1 MRKILLLI
9 FCYSFLQLHA
19 QERRITGRVTSTED
33 GSALPG
39 VNVILKGTATGTATD
54 ADGRYA
60 LSIPASGGS
69 LIFSF
74 IGLQTREVEIGDRS
88 VVDISLALDVTQL
101 SEVVV
106 TALGVERDQRS
117 LGYALQSVKGSELAQ
132 RSETNLLNTLQGKL
146 SGVSI
151 TGASGGAGAST
162 NINIRG
168 ISSFSGSNQPL
179 IVVDGVIFDN
189 SVSNSVN
196 TLFGTQPANR
206 LNDISPENIESVNVL
221 KGPAASVLYGS
232 RAANGVIVITTK
244 RGSGKQGGKLEVTL
258 TSSVNFQ
265 EVAGL
270 PDLQNQYGQGI
281 NNDFN
286 NQSSF
291 SWGPAFGGDLTEVTT
306 LQGDIVPYKAFPN
319 NVKDFFKRGRII
331 QNGVNIAS
339 GTKENN
345 ISVSISSTFQ
355 DGIIPGTDFSRNSV
369 QLAGN
374 TKLGNG
380 LIVNSSMN
388 YVQTT
393 QGGITQGNGGSALG
407 QMTRIP
413 RSYDLIGRPYKD
425 ANNRS
430 IYYSTTQNHP
440 LWSTEY
446 EQLNSVLDRVFGNI
460 TLGYDVKPWLNVM
473 YRATAD
479 AWVDRRQLSLAIGA
493 ARQPTGQILEDIF
506 YNSEINGDLMI
517 RATKQDFLKN
527 DLGVDLLIG
536 QNINQR
542 RSQNTGADATSLTIP
557 GFENISNGSVFTGTF
572 DTKTNRRL
580 VGFYGDLNLSYK
592 EYLFLQLQGRMDK
605 SSTLP
610 KASNSFFYPGVALSF
625 VPTEAFKFESD
636 ILSYAKIRGS
646 WAKVGNDANPYVTGT
661 FFVPAG
667 FGNNVGS
674 VTFPLTVAGGSV
686 PGFQPSSRI
695 GNLNLT
701 PEFTTSTEVG
711 VNIGFLQNRISLA
724 VTYFSSSSTDQI
736 LNVAISNS
744 SGFDTQTSNVG
755 EMTNKGWEVELSG
768 TILSRGGFTW
778 DISGNF
784 TRIRNKVV
792 SIIPGVESSTIPGNS
807 FIGISPSFKVGEP
820 YGVIIGTDYT
830 KNEAGERLVNPAT
843 GLYVPGTPNSVI
855 SNPNHDWL
863 AGLTNTFTYKGFTLN
878 ALFDIKYGG
887 ELYSFGWVDLRS
899 NGSLAITGV
908 DRDQPRILPG
918 VIENTD
924 GTFRPNDIQISAQTY
939 WGALGGLASK
949 AAVFD
954 ATTIRFREASLSYE
968 LPQSLLSKT
977 PFGSVSI
984 GITGRNLWFFA
995 PYAPGDPELNT
1006 QGAGNIQGLD
1016 LNGAPNTRNYGVN
1029 LRITL

>member
-39 VNVILKGTATGTATD
+39 VNVILKGSATGTATD

-60 LSIPASGGS
+60 LSIPAMGGS

-88 VVDISLALDVTQL
+88 IVDISLALDVTQL

-132 RSETNLLNTLQGKL
+132 RSETSLLNSLQGKL

-206 LNDISPENIESVNVL
+206 LNDISPENIESLNVL

-244 RGSGKQGGKLEVTL
+244 RGSGKQGGKLEVTV

-270 PDLQNQYGQGI
+270 PDLQNQYGQGT

-286 NQSSF
+286 NQSTF
-291 SWGPAFGGDLTEVTT
+291 SWGPAFGGELTEVTT
-306 LQGDIVPYKAFPN
+306 LQGDVVPYKAFPN
-319 NVKDFFKRGRII
+319 NVKDFFTRGRII

-345 ISVSISSTFQ
+345 VSVSISSTFQ
-355 DGIIPGTDFSRNSV
+355 DGIIPRTGFSRNSV

-380 LIVNSSMN
+380 LIVNSSVN

-446 EQLNSVLDRVFGNI
+446 EQLNSVLDRVFGNL
-460 TLGYDVKPWLNVM
+460 TLGYDVKPWLNVT

-479 AWVDRRQLSLAIGA
+479 TWADRRQLSLAIGA
-493 ARQPTGQILEDIF
+493 SRQPTGQVLEDIF
-506 YNSEINGDLMI
+506 YNSEMNGDLMI

-527 DLGVDLLIG
+527 GLVVDLLIG

-610 KASNSFFYPGVALSF
+610 KASNSFFYPGVAVSF

-711 VNIGFLQNRISLA
+711 INIGFLQNRISLA

-768 TILSRGGFTW
+768 TVLSRGGFTW
-778 DISGNF
+778 DVSGNF

-830 KNEAGERLVNPAT
+830 KNEAGERLVNPST

-954 ATTIRFREASLSYE
+954 ATTLRFREASLSYE